1 MAGPGT
7 ANREVVG
14 QHQMELVRTSVMVT
28 FGPSDRGERR
38 RQGGDVRRTRPHV
51 PGEHFNRWL
60 DERLRRLYEAEL
72 SDPIPDDMLRLL
84 KEIEG
89 KG

>member
-1 MAGPGT
+1 
-7 ANREVVG
+7 
-14 QHQMELVRTSVMVT
+14 MVT
-28 FGPSDRGERR
+28 FGPSDRRERR
-38 RQGGDVRRTRPHV
+38 RHSSGTGRARPRV
-51 PGEHFNRWL
+51 PDERFNRWL

-72 SDPIPDDMLRLL
+72 SEPIPDDMLRLL